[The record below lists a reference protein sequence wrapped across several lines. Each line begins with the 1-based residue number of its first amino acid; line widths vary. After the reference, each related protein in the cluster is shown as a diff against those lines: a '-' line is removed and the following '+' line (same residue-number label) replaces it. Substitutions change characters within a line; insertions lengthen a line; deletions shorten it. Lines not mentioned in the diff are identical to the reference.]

1 MYLLSLPK
9 QKLKIMKKIV
19 PFLFAILLVSCNGDD
34 DSDSNN
40 NPANTS
46 PNGVVMDLEGVNEF
60 LQHPDGLFIS
70 LLIDDNED
78 ESNHFETYTFQFDD
92 QAAVTATSM
101 DDQRVGTYLVF
112 EDDNRIE
119 LSMNFNGNDPF
130 DDLDDDWY
138 YIETVDNIIRFE
150 DDEDTEVN
158 KIEFTKN

>member
-1 MYLLSLPK
+1 
-9 QKLKIMKKIV
+9 MKYIV
-19 PFLFAILLVSCNGDD
+19 PFLFALVLVSCDDDD
-34 DSDSNN
+34 DSDSSN
-40 NPANTS
+40 NPSNNS
-46 PNGVVMDLEGVNEF
+46 PNGVVMDLQGVNEF

-78 ESNHFETYTFQFDD
+78 ETNHFEAYTFQFDD
-92 QAAVTATSM
+92 QGTVTATSP

-119 LSMNFNGNDPF
+119 LSMNFSSTDPF

-138 YIETVDNIIRFE
+138 YIDTVDNTIRFE
-150 DDEDTEVN
+150 DDQDPEIN